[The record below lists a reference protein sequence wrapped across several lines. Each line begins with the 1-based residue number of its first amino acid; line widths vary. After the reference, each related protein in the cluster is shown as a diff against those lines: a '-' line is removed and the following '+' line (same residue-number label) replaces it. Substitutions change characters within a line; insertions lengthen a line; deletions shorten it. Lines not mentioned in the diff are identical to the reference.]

1 LGADER
7 RWLALDVDLILGLDL
22 HRVWSGPANDRGATA
37 LVAADDLVAA
47 RERARREGDYATADA
62 LRETLRTLGVFVADA
77 AIPGRRDKPGPDV
90 KE

>member
-1 LGADER
+1 
-7 RWLALDVDLILGLDL
+7 
-22 HRVWSGPANDRGATA
+22 VWSGPANDRGATTS
-37 LVAADDLVAA
+37 VGADDLVAA

-77 AIPGRRDKPGPDV
+77 AIPGDRDEPPPDV